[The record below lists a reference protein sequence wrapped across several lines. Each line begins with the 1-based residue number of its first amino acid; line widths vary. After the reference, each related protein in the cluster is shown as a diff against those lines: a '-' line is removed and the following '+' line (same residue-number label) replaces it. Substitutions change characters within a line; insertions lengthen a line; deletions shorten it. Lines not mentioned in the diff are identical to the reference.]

1 MATARLL
8 YWIVSEIRKRGR
20 VKVGELAA
28 MLGVSY
34 TYFRYSIVKVVTA
47 VYDDIVLIKENGV
60 EYLEYRPKVAVGVKQ
75 QDPSV

>member
-47 VYDDIVLIKENGV
+47 VYDDIVLIKESGV
-60 EYLEYRPKVAVGVKQ
+60 EYLEYRPKVKSGVK
-75 QDPSV
+75 

>member
-1 MATARLL
+1 MPRLNTIEWIAR
-8 YWIVSEIRKRGR
+8 VIRERGR

-47 VYDDIVLIKENGV
+47 VYDDIVLIKESGV
-60 EYLEYRPKVAVGVKQ
+60 KYLEYRPKVAAGVKQ
-75 QDPSV
+75 Q

>member
-1 MATARLL
+1 MTTARMLS
-8 YWIVSEIRKRGR
+8 WIVNVIRERGR

-47 VYDDIVLIKENGV
+47 VYDDIVLIKESGV

-75 QDPSV
+75 Q